1 MVRRK
6 KLRRPT
12 AKELGITKEQKQI
25 RREVEDLAKAVNE
38 RFADLRKRGYFNMY
52 SSKQLI
58 DKLSIEQLEQFLTR
72 TNNIRVTGYNVD
84 NLEIL
89 KRLLT
94 NFLKSKSSTA
104 RGINK
109 IRHEQKIELGLTLD
123 IDPEDSSRLLEIF
136 EDENYTSIQNV
147 VMPSDLWA
155 LITESKEYNY
165 TDDKFIDLFEKN
177 ISTIP
182 DDNFRKSLLNI
193 YSKYV

>member
-1 MVRRK
+1 MARRK

-38 RFADLRKRGYFNMY
+38 RFVDLRKRGYFNKY

-89 KRLLT
+89 KRLLI
-94 NFLKSKSSTA
+94 NFLKSKSSTV

-147 VMPSDLWA
+147 VMPSDLWT

-165 TDDKFIDLFEKN
+165 TEGKFIDLFEKN

-182 DDNFRKSLLNI
+182 DDNFRESLINI
-193 YSKYV
+193 YNKYV